1 MWDADRDLTIRRMPM
16 IDVYSPTGTF
26 SDKNRLTQDLAR
38 AVMRWEAV
46 PEIPLFADNTAAF
59 IHDLP
64 PDAISNAAGRGDYV
78 RVQVL
83 TPAGVLDR
91 DKQLGV
97 VKELTEIV
105 ARAADDPTLAQRT
118 WVLLTEPPEGGWG
131 IAATRHAASG
141 PTRAAHARRAR
152 PDPRRRNSAAAAR
165 ARGVAGAGRTN
176 VRARRPLGT

>member
-1 MWDADRDLTIRRMPM
+1 MPAEWHAATLARMPM
-16 IDVYSPTGTF
+16 IDVYAAAGTF
-26 SDKNRLTQDLAR
+26 ADKHPLAQDLAR

-64 PDAISNAAGRGDYV
+64 TDAISTAAGGSDSV

-105 ARAADDPTLAQRT
+105 ARAAGDPALAQRT
-118 WVLLTEPPEGGWG
+118 WVLLTESPEGGWG
-131 IAATRHAASG
+131 IAGHANTQVDIAASAHAAL
-141 PTRAAHARRAR
+141 T
-152 PDPRRRNSAAAAR
+152 
-165 ARGVAGAGRTN
+165 AGQ
-176 VRARRPLGT
+176 